1 MTTVCY
7 NVLQYTCTYV
17 TYMLHQ
23 SVSLTRQHN
32 LFLKQHTCA
41 RCCSHEYI
49 SKQRASVGRLLRYLF
64 LPCPYPVL
72 SSTEQESCNHNVNKH
87 NLQLISIPGLEKKP
101 ARSSRTSRYSLWASN
116 LLSFLAR
123 WATTL
128 QASRSPTKFLI
139 TILRRKGKL

>member
-32 LFLKQHTCA
+32 LFLEQHTCA

-72 SSTEQESCNHNVNKH
+72 TSTEQESCNHNVNKH
-87 NLQLISIPGLEKKP
+87 NLQLISIPGLEKKTHP
-101 ARSSRTSRYSLWASN
+101 IVRDKKIFPFGRVTFSLY
-116 LLSFLAR
+116 LPDGQLPR
-123 WATTL
+123 
-128 QASRSPTKFLI
+128 QAVH
-139 TILRRKGKL
+139 